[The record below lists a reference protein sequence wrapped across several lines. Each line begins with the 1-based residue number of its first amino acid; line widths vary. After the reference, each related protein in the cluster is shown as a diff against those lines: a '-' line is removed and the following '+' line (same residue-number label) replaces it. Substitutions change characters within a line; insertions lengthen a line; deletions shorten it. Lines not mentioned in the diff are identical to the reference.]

1 MGPDVLLSFIGC
13 LIRPVKILNLL
24 NKRKKDQKGP
34 IDLLYLCK
42 NAEWMKKTSPEI
54 KELRNQVE
62 EALGRKLKTPKDF
75 SFLGSSIW
83 NVNHEMI
90 SPTTLKRLWGY
101 IDGAEQTR
109 GSTLDI
115 LSRFIGYRDWDDFLG
130 HVDRSGDS
138 DPILSFHIGIE
149 ELVPGDRVY
158 VSWKPDRRCTFRYLG
173 NATFIVEESK
183 NSKLQKGD
191 TFSTTL
197 FILNEPLYL
206 SNLVQGDNPPVPFV
220 IGNRDGLCE
229 LERGK

>member
-1 MGPDVLLSFIGC
+1 M
-13 LIRPVKILNLL
+13 
-24 NKRKKDQKGP
+24 
-34 IDLLYLCK
+34 YLCK
-42 NAEWMKKTSPEI
+42 KAEWMKKTSPEI

-83 NVNHEMI
+83 TVNHEMI

>member
-1 MGPDVLLSFIGC
+1 
-13 LIRPVKILNLL
+13 
-24 NKRKKDQKGP
+24 
-34 IDLLYLCK
+34 
-42 NAEWMKKTSPEI
+42 MKKTSPEI

-62 EALGRKLKTPKDF
+62 ETLGRKLKTPKDF
-75 SFLGSSIW
+75 SFLSSSIW
-83 NVNHEMI
+83 IVNHEMI

-229 LERGK
+229 LERSK